1 MISVH
6 PKLRSH
12 DGMAQNESRRFNF
25 GRHVSSEVFVVAD
38 QLASHAILDT
48 GASRCI
54 IGDKTFSRL
63 CQVLPERLL
72 KSIKNR
78 PSQVKFRFGNNQT
91 LTSMYQVLFPLKQAP
106 NSKLLNLAVEVV
118 PGYTPF
124 LFSKRAFKLLGGILD
139 TQTDSC
145 QLSAIN
151 TQVKLA
157 LSPTGLY
164 LLNIIDICREYN
176 PGVSEAAFAIQSCPA
191 GVSSEHAG
199 ESKPTTE
206 SVSQC
211 LTQSN
216 TRAKCVS
223 SAPFEHPTC
232 RKFPIRRVCQQNA
245 QHGRVYQDHSQC
257 TGASSHVAL
266 AAGSSPA
273 GRIVDRDGRD
283 SPNRDVQS
291 SRSDDAGTADASSS
305 VGNVGSTSE
314 QSSCQPQDADHRS
327 DVPTGV
333 RSKSESKQPE
343 CQSTWEESK
352 QSGLCSRG
360 STIGIGVGLRGR
372 ALHDRPFR
380 RHHHQS
386 SALGE
391 SDGCSDNFLN
401 DCCSSPSRK
410 SIDQGKN
417 LITRDSGDS
426 TSRPDSGCLGSTC
439 HQLGKE
445 TQGQAI
451 LRGPEGRP
459 GVLRVEPSSIQQSS
473 SRSTGLCSLLPS
485 SSEPLQFAGWSVDF
499 HQDVMS
505 TREQLKQS
513 AKSFRPLHSLKKTIK
528 SIDRIESKVEKVMT
542 TDCIKRFGDRV
553 NTSRGPIKM
562 LEIYAE
568 RQSPLTAAV
577 TASGHKAMRF
587 TKHDGDLSTFSGRL
601 KLWSWIE
608 QYNPEHIWMAP
619 ECGPWGG
626 WNRLNQHK
634 SLEMFDQIYL
644 KQQREMIHVKLC
656 AEICEHQVNRGRHFH
671 LEQPL
676 GSSMYQLPTFQ
687 YIRQHTARAIFDMCQ
702 FGLKIPQTDQY
713 IRKRSQVFTSSQPMF
728 LSLNQ
733 CLCNHQHLHHRIE
746 GSHRFP
752 GIGVQRVSRFCASY
766 CQGFAKRIARE
777 ICSPNHMAVST
788 EQLA

>member
-1 MISVH
+1 MLPLDEEPDLDADFLDIMIAQSDQDALTIQSFENEFEEFLQETPELFEAFTTYMDARARLLEKRKTRGFWPVGASGTSKGKGKTAFKGFKGKSKSKSRDSLLQRIARSHCRRCGALGHWKAECPQRGSNEGSTMKDAQSTASAHVAEHDIPVVTFYAEDQGDDVVSDQEEPEAHPSVSCSDFNEGILTCVAEEDCYFQYNNNNSSMPQVSAHHMSSRGKDRIHRWSQHAHRLHSRMQKFVSSAQPKICTSSPASDVISVH
-6 PKLRSH
+6 HKLRSH

-25 GRHVSSEVFVVAD
+25 DVSSEVFVVAD

-164 LLNIIDICREYN
+164 LLNITDICREYN

-199 ESKPTTE
+199 ESKATTE

-305 VGNVGSTSE
+305 VGNVGSTPE
-314 QSSCQPQDADHRS
+314 QSSCQPQDVDHRS
-327 DVPTGV
+327 DVPTDV

-360 STIGIGVGLRGR
+360 STIGFGVGLRGR

-417 LITRDSGDS
+417 LITRHSGDS
-426 TSRPDSGCLGSTC
+426 TSRPDSGCLGATC

-459 GVLRVEPSSIQQSS
+459 GVLRVEPSRARYNSLPPDQQ
-473 SRSTGLCSLLPS
+473 
-485 SSEPLQFAGWSVDF
+485 DF
-499 HQDVMS
+499 V
-505 TREQLKQS
+505 R
-513 AKSFRPLHSLKKTIK
+513 
-528 SIDRIESKVEKVMT
+528 
-542 TDCIKRFGDRV
+542 
-553 NTSRGPIKM
+553 
-562 LEIYAE
+562 
-568 RQSPLTAAV
+568 
-577 TASGHKAMRF
+577 
-587 TKHDGDLSTFSGRL
+587 
-601 KLWSWIE
+601 
-608 QYNPEHIWMAP
+608 
-619 ECGPWGG
+619 
-626 WNRLNQHK
+626 
-634 SLEMFDQIYL
+634 
-644 KQQREMIHVKLC
+644 
-656 AEICEHQVNRGRHFH
+656 
-671 LEQPL
+671 
-676 GSSMYQLPTFQ
+676 
-687 YIRQHTARAIFDMCQ
+687 
-702 FGLKIPQTDQY
+702 
-713 IRKRSQVFTSSQPMF
+713 
-728 LSLNQ
+728 
-733 CLCNHQHLHHRIE
+733 
-746 GSHRFP
+746 
-752 GIGVQRVSRFCASY
+752 Y
-766 CQGFAKRIARE
+766 CQVALSRYNLPDG
-777 ICSPNHMAVST
+777 
-788 EQLA
+788 Q

>member
-1 MISVH
+1 MQF
-6 PKLRSH
+6 SH
-12 DGMAQNESRRFNF
+12 
-25 GRHVSSEVFVVAD
+25 
-38 QLASHAILDT
+38 
-48 GASRCI
+48 
-54 IGDKTFSRL
+54 
-63 CQVLPERLL
+63 VLQGLVQHMPG
-72 KSIKNR
+72 
-78 PSQVKFRFGNNQT
+78 SQK
-91 LTSMYQVLFPLKQAP
+91 P
-106 NSKLLNLAVEVV
+106 LLNQ
-118 PGYTPF
+118 F
-124 LFSKRAFKLLGGILD
+124 HS
-139 TQTDSC
+139 
-145 QLSAIN
+145 
-151 TQVKLA
+151 
-157 LSPTGLY
+157 
-164 LLNIIDICREYN
+164 
-176 PGVSEAAFAIQSCPA
+176 
-191 GVSSEHAG
+191 
-199 ESKPTTE
+199 
-206 SVSQC
+206 

-232 RKFPIRRVCQQNA
+232 RRFPIRRVCQQNA

-257 TGASSHVAL
+257 IGASSHVAP
-266 AAGSSPA
+266 AAGSPPA
-273 GRIVDRDGRD
+273 GRIIDRDGRD

-291 SRSDDAGTADASSS
+291 SQSDDAGTADASSS
-305 VGNVGSTSE
+305 VGNVVVRHQNNRRANPRTLT
-314 QSSCQPQDADHRS
+314 
-327 DVPTGV
+327 TGV
-333 RSKSESKQPE
+333 MSQRVFEASPNPHSPNVNPPGRSRSSQASVQGGPPSVLEWDSE
-343 CQSTWEESK
+343 EEPFMIEP
-352 QSGLCSRG
+352 SGD
-360 STIGIGVGLRGR
+360 IV
-372 ALHDRPFR
+372 
-380 RHHHQS
+380 
-386 SALGE
+386 LGE
-391 SDGCSDNFLN
+391 PDGCSDSFLN

-410 SIDQGKN
+410 FIDQGKN
-417 LITRDSGDS
+417 LITRHSGDS

-451 LRGPEGRP
+451 LRCPEGRP

-542 TDCIKRFGDRV
+542 ADCIKRFGDRV
-553 NTSRGPIKM
+553 NTSRGPIKL

-608 QYNPEHIWMAP
+608 QHNPEHIWMAP

-634 SLEMFDQIYL
+634 SLEKFDQIYL

-656 AEICEHQVNRGRHFH
+656 AEICEYQVNRGRHFH

-676 GSSMYQLPTFQ
+676 GSSMYQLPAFQ

-713 IRKRSQVFTSSQPMF
+713 IRKTSQVFTSSQPMF

-766 CQGFAKRIARE
+766 CQGFAK
-777 ICSPNHMAVST
+777 
-788 EQLA
+788 QLVRSVRPITWQCPQSS